1 MIEED
6 DKYGEERIEK
16 ERQCSKQ
23 ERDKVPCTCV
33 RRREKAKAG

>member
-6 DKYGEERIEK
+6 GKYGEERIEK

-23 ERDKVPCTCV
+23 ERDEVPCTCV
-33 RRREKAKAG
+33 RRRKRAKAG